1 MDCVSSR
8 DFAPGSELIWGVFQC
23 RRPLRLCKN
32 PCHVFQRKDRA
43 FKKGRVPVQIIWIV
57 AGLALACFAVVPP
70 AIRFARIRERKD
82 TAHLQDKLLGT
93 PARHAPGTV
102 SLSSLADLPEPV
114 ERYFRYA
121 LGDGQAFIRVA
132 RYKQKGQLRTE
143 MHAKRWLSFEATEV
157 VTPRAPGFI
166 WDARIRIVPLL
177 HVRVRDAYLAGQA
190 SGRVSLLSAYRVASE
205 HGSAHLNSASLHR
218 YLAEAVWYP
227 TALLPAAG
235 VQWKAIDKNRALAT
249 LKDSG
254 IAVSLE
260 FHFND
265 AGEIT
270 SVSTPGRWRSVKDG
284 FRLTPWEGRFH
295 TYEKR
300 AGMRIP
306 VEGEV
311 GWYGSGQLQ
320 LVWKGRIE
328 DISYEFAQ

>member
-1 MDCVSSR
+1 M
-8 DFAPGSELIWGVFQC
+8 
-23 RRPLRLCKN
+23 
-32 PCHVFQRKDRA
+32 
-43 FKKGRVPVQIIWIV
+43 PVQIIWIV
-57 AGLALACFAVVPP
+57 AGLALACFAVVA
-70 AIRFARIRERKD
+70 AIRFARVRERKD
-82 TAHLQDKLLGT
+82 TANLQDKLLGT
-93 PARHAPGTV
+93 PARQARAAV
-102 SLSSLADLPEPV
+102 SKSSLADLPEPV
-114 ERYFRYA
+114 ARYFRYA

-143 MHAKRWLSFEATEV
+143 MHARRWLSFEATEV
-157 VTPRAPGFI
+157 VTTRSPGFI
-166 WDARIRIVPLL
+166 WDARVRIAPWL

-190 SGRVSLLSAYRVASE
+190 SGRVSLLSAHRVADQ
-205 HGSAHLNSASLHR
+205 HGLTQLNSASLHR

-235 VQWKAIDKNRALAT
+235 VQWKAIDNNRALAT

-270 SVSTPGRWRSVKDG
+270 GVSTPGRWRSVKGG

-311 GWYGSGQLQ
+311 GWYGAGQLQ

-328 DISYEFAQ
+328 DLSYEFAQ